1 MIVVSDTTPII
12 ALLKAERLDL
22 LQKLYHTVVI
32 PEAVYQ
38 ELIVNSVYE
47 KEKEII
53 QNCPF
58 LRVEKV
64 DNKESVSHLKQQEGL
79 DAGESEALVLYE
91 EKGADLILIDEHKGR
106 SVAKAMAVEYIGTL
120 GVLMIAYDKKVMMAR
135 EVEQCLDIFLD
146 NEIRLSRNLCNRV
159 LKYVGLR
166 DRF

>member
-47 KEKEII
+47 KEKEVI
-53 QNCPF
+53 QNCSF
-58 LRVEKV
+58 IKVEKV
-64 DNKESVSHLKQQEGL
+64 DNRQSVNRLKQREGL
-79 DAGESEALVLYE
+79 DAGESEALVLYQ
-91 EKGADLILIDEHKGR
+91 EKGADLLLIDEHKGR
-106 SVAKAMAVEYIGTL
+106 SVAKAMSVEYIGTL
-120 GVLMIAYDKKVMMAR
+120 GVLMIAYDKKVMTAR
-135 EVEQCLDIFLD
+135 GVEQCLDIFLD

-159 LKYVGLR
+159 LKYIGLK
-166 DRF
+166 DKF

>member
-53 QNCPF
+53 QNCSF
-58 LRVEKV
+58 LKVEKV
-64 DNKESVSHLKQQEGL
+64 DDRESVSHLKQREGL
-79 DAGESEALVLYE
+79 DAGESEALVLYQ
-91 EKGADLILIDEHKGR
+91 EKGADLLLIDEHKGR
-106 SVAKAMAVEYIGTL
+106 SVAKAMSVEYIGTL
-120 GVLMIAYDKKVMMAR
+120 GVLMIAYDKKVMTAHG
-135 EVEQCLDIFLD
+135 VEQCLDIFLD

-166 DRF
+166 DKF